1 MKPARM
7 KILLIVTTI
16 AASATALLLAADVVH
31 AAAKPNILYILA
43 DDLGYNDVG
52 FNGCKEIKTPN
63 LDKLAHDGTILKSFY
78 GQPLCSTSRASLL
91 TGRYPCHTGI
101 YGVGGENKGSN
112 FGLPLEE
119 RTLAQ
124 ALKEAGYE
132 TAIVG
137 KWHLGDATDAY
148 LPTHRGFD
156 HQYGLHLGN
165 IDYFTHI
172 RLRKLDWWR
181 DDKPCNDQGYSTHLL
196 TKEACRLIQEK
207 DPNKPLFLYLAFNAV
222 HFPFQAPDNYLKL
235 YPNLKGNRQIYA
247 GMLAAMDEGI
257 GQVLAA
263 LDAKGIRDNTIILFS
278 SDNGGWGPCD
288 NSPLRGYKGSMY
300 EGGERVC
307 AFADWPGH
315 IPSQATNNDVLHEVD
330 WYPTLIKL
338 AGGSLEQKRP
348 LDGGDI
354 WPVLTQRAKS
364 PHFDEVTLCG
374 TDRGDLAIRMGD
386 WKLIIWTDEKYKNK
400 TPELYNLAKDIGEKH
415 DLAATNPEK
424 VKQLKAKYD
433 EVMRDAAPCL
443 TGVAP
448 GTKIMNRNKEK
459 DEEVQ

>member
-1 MKPARM
+1 M
-7 KILLIVTTI
+7 KIKSLLFQ
-16 AASATALLLAADVVH
+16 ANLLLAGLFGLAPNPVQ
-31 AAAKPNILYILA
+31 AESLPAAKPNILYILA

-101 YGVGGENKGSN
+101 YGVVGENKDGR
-112 FGLPLEE
+112 GLPLEE

-124 ALKEAGYE
+124 ALKAAGYE

-137 KWHLGDATDAY
+137 KWHLGDQKEDY

-172 RLRKLDWWR
+172 RLKRLDWWR
-181 DDKPCNDQGYSTHLL
+181 DDKPCNDQGYSTTLL
-196 TKEACRLIQEK
+196 AKEACRLIQEK

-222 HFPFQAPDNYLKL
+222 HFPFQAPANYLKL

-247 GMLAAMDEGI
+247 GMLAAMDEGV

-263 LDAKGIRDNTIILFS
+263 LDAKGLRDNTIILFS

-354 WPVLTQRAKS
+354 WPVLTQGAKS
-364 PHFDEVTLCG
+364 PHFEEVTLCG

-400 TPELYNLAKDIGEKH
+400 TPELYNLAKDIGEKN

-433 EVMRDAAPCL
+433 EVMKDAAACL